1 MTFQESISTCL
12 TKYAEF
18 TGRAPRSEYWWFV
31 LGQFLIG
38 FVAGFVAGM
47 IGHILGMGGTLANI
61 VNIIVTLG
69 LLLPG
74 IAVAIRRLHDT
85 GRSGWWYLLVFIPI
99 IGWLALLFWFVQPSD
114 EGSNEYGE
122 APIL

>member
-1 MTFQESISTCL
+1 
-12 TKYAEF
+12 
-18 TGRAPRSEYWWFV
+18 
-31 LGQFLIG
+31 
-38 FVAGFVAGM
+38 M

-61 VNIIVTLG
+61 ANIIVTLG

-99 IGWLALLFWFVQPSD
+99 VGWLALLFWFVQPSD

-122 APIL
+122 APVY